1 MVSFKRRE
9 IEKQLYFDT
18 LIMDNISIISM
29 PLSVVIINIS
39 SHLINDP
46 NYYFPLQM
54 EVRDCIIGEIFINE
68 TTVCSK

>member
-1 MVSFKRRE
+1 MVSFKGRE

-46 NYYFPLQM
+46 NYYFPL
-54 EVRDCIIGEIFINE
+54 
-68 TTVCSK
+68 

>member
-1 MVSFKRRE
+1 MVSLKGHE

-39 SHLINDP
+39 SFLINDP
-46 NYYFPLQM
+46 NYYFPL
-54 EVRDCIIGEIFINE
+54 
-68 TTVCSK
+68 